1 MCTASDPFKTEENRI
16 RLSNSSYVFNSSI
29 KGVHSVPPR
38 PIKGGRNRSSPPH
51 LELRAIT
58 LFKYKTKE

>member
-38 PIKGGRNRSSPPH
+38 PIKGGRNRSSPPPP
-51 LELRAIT
+51 RTQSYNTFQI
-58 LFKYKTKE
+58 